1 MVRLSVSIPRN
12 LLDQMAQWVPL
23 TPRKKVVQSKNYPET
38 IGIFVSNNG
47 LKSAIYISML
57 ILKK

>member
-23 TPRKKVVQSKNYPET
+23 TPCKKVVQSKNYPET